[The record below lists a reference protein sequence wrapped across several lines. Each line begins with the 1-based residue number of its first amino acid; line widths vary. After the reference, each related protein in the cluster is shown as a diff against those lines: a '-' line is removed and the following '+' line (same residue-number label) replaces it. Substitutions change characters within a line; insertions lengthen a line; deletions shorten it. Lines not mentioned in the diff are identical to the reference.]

1 MEEIKSNSNKSKSR
15 ARNDSKLPEKRA
27 EKIISGAAKTK
38 KKSELRKLADIFIPE
53 DVQDIRAYIM
63 STILIPAAKKAIVD
77 VVDIFLYGE
86 TGSSSGRRK
95 TPGERVSYNNCY
107 GGRNNRRESDSQR
120 TRAVY
125 EYDDIFFDTRGEA
138 DAVLTGMDEVMDSY
152 DLVRVADM
160 FDLAG
165 ITPPFTANDYG
176 WYDIQSAKIVR
187 VKDGY
192 MIKMPKAVPLD

>member
-86 TGSSSGRRK
+86 T
-95 TPGERVSYNNCY
+95 
-107 GGRNNRRESDSQR
+107 
-120 TRAVY
+120 
-125 EYDDIFFDTRGEA
+125 
-138 DAVLTGMDEVMDSY
+138 
-152 DLVRVADM
+152 
-160 FDLAG
+160 
-165 ITPPFTANDYG
+165 
-176 WYDIQSAKIVR
+176 
-187 VKDGY
+187 
-192 MIKMPKAVPLD
+192 